1 MVQDPA
7 DLSTFTLRRRTPG
20 SFILVPCPKVGR
32 SLRCQGQLEAA
43 AAVTLAGC
51 PLVSHIQEQPLV
63 IWYAWQET
71 AGGVRIQLLDESPR
85 TRSSAKGRIRY
96 SHIVPD
102 FLVRMVSGRQRLLEV
117 KPSQRLDRKIVQRK
131 LAVARAFAKTQGWT
145 FHVVTQRELFAG
157 PLLSNLRMLSRY
169 RMLSADSALVD
180 EIEQAVPIDG
190 IPVNEVLSGPL
201 TGIDRLTARIHLF
214 HLLATERLSFDPRAA
229 PLNDQTVL
237 FPKGAIT
244 WDPFDSVWAASGS
257 WTDGP
262 FVSSVKLPMA
272 ATSPKTSS
280 ST

>member
-1 MVQDPA
+1 MVQDPS
-7 DLSTFTLRRRTPG
+7 DLSTFKLRRRTPG
-20 SFILVPCPKVGR
+20 SFVLVPCAKVGR

-71 AGGVRIQLLDESPR
+71 AGGVRIQLLDEAPR
-85 TRSSAKGRIRY
+85 TRSSAQGRIRY

-102 FLVRMVSGRQRLLEV
+102 FLVRMVSGRGRLLEV
-117 KPSQRLDRKIVQRK
+117 KPSQRLERKTVQRK
-131 LAVARAFAKTQGWT
+131 LSVADAFAKAQGWT

-180 EIEQAVPIDG
+180 RIIQAVPIEG
-190 IPVNEVLSGPL
+190 IRVNEVLSGL
-201 TGIDRLTARIHLF
+201 LSGVDRSTARIHLF

-229 PLNDQTVL
+229 PLDDQTVL
-237 FPKGAIT
+237 FPKGVIS

-257 WTDGP
+257 WTGGP
-262 FVSSVKLPMA
+262 FASSANSPMA
-272 ATSPKTSS
+272 VTSPKTSS